1 LPSAGP
7 FANNSRVK
15 HYFAIIF
22 CLLLPLACGS
32 VEMPASRD
40 DAVIVTENEGT
51 FRFGQIYEGEVVDA
65 YFLVINP
72 APARIAIDHVETT
85 CGCTTAHLDGETISG
100 NSRLLVH
107 VRLNST
113 RLWGP
118 QSKAVILHTT
128 DPVRPEIKLLMEGVI
143 LRRLELAP
151 RRIRSTTALE
161 EYKTKARAINNTDE
175 PLTIERIECKPDAL
189 LSIELESSL
198 PLTLPARESVD
209 FGVAARLER
218 PGVRLVG
225 QIAVYLAEQSD
236 PVELPVYLERMK

>member
-1 LPSAGP
+1 MPSAEP

-22 CLLLPLACGS
+22 CLLLPVACAS

-40 DAVIVTENEGT
+40 DAVIVTETEGT
-51 FRFGQIYEGEVVDA
+51 FRFGQIYEGEIVDA

-85 CGCTTAHLDGETISG
+85 CGCTTAHLDGETIAG
-100 NSRLLVH
+100 NNRLLVH

-118 QSKAVILHTT
+118 QSKVVILHTT
-128 DPVRPEIKLLMEGVI
+128 DPVRPEIKLLMEGVVQ
-143 LRRLELAP
+143 RRLELEP
-151 RRIRSTTALE
+151 RRIRSTTAMDD
-161 EYKTKARAINNTDE
+161 YKTKARAINNTDE
-175 PLTIERIECKPDAL
+175 PLTIECIECKPDAL
-189 LSIELESSL
+189 LSIELDSSL
-198 PLTLPARESVD
+198 PLTLPAHESLD
-209 FGVAARLER
+209 FHVAARLER

-225 QIAVYLAEQSD
+225 MIAVYLAEQGD